1 MAPQVAVGTKVE
13 LVQVDHRSTDVALV
27 HMVAEA
33 STAWVYV
40 VPDLVDDM
48 VAKHKVGPSAEHGD
62 PEVSSMPWAAQHL
75 VCSSWEVCYQDQ
87 VGRWSLP
94 EAVF

>member
-13 LVQVDHRSTDVALV
+13 LVPVDHRNTDVALV
-27 HMVAEA
+27 HMEVEA
-33 STAWVYV
+33 STALPCVFQ
-40 VPDLVDDM
+40 DLEGDM

-62 PEVSSMPWAAQHL
+62 PEVSSMSWVAQRL

-87 VGRWSLP
+87 VVKS
-94 EAVF
+94 